1 EQFKLLGHRVEPA
14 EAARVLEGHD
24 AVASAFAL
32 GHARREGGDKSL
44 CAYVVLREDVPVA
57 DLTEYLRG
65 RLPNYLVPAVLV
77 VIPEMPLTANGK
89 VNASALPDPFGEVA
103 AAAPVKTH
111 VRDDVEEAVAKI
123 WAGTLMLETDEVD
136 DLADFH
142 QLGGN
147 SATLLAMLAAVSSEV
162 VGGGQE

>member
-1 EQFKLLGHRVEPA
+1 M
-14 EAARVLEGHD
+14 
-24 AVASAFAL
+24 
-32 GHARREGGDKSL
+32 
-44 CAYVVLREDVPVA
+44 PVA

-162 VGGGQE
+162 VGGGQERNFLRKLPLIIRRPTLEYVSELAREARAAARPPV